1 MPIGDEVT
9 AGAPPPADEAKATPR
24 LERSYDDGQVRF
36 VVTADAGDQ
45 VMIVVRGR
53 GTLAGAERMIAYLD
67 EAIAGA
73 GPGQQLRLFFDVARV
88 RGAPLRSQLL
98 FGKWLFGHRRAL
110 RRAVVFGAAPWERRL
125 ATVACKV
132 GGFDAF
138 RFFDEQ
144 HGDEARRWLAAG

>member
-1 MPIGDEVT
+1 MSIQEE
-9 AGAPPPADEAKATPR
+9 AASAPPSASGAEAGPR

-36 VVTADAGDQ
+36 VVTADAADQ
-45 VMIVVRGR
+45 VTIVVRGR
-53 GTLAGAERMIAYLD
+53 GTLAGAERMIEYLD
-67 EAIAGA
+67 EAIVGA
-73 GPGQQLRLFFDVARV
+73 SPGQQLRLFFDVAHV

-144 HGDEARRWLAAG
+144 HRDDARRWLSDG